1 MALLRR
7 APRTHW
13 KRLLLGLS
21 LALSVAL
28 LAAAC
33 GGGGEEEGK
42 TPAAKESPTAEGSP
56 TGQRTP
62 AAGQT
67 ATSGGDTGKELKEL
81 SADWGNITAK
91 VTYDFTSTAGGQT
104 TETRM
109 TFYSRPPDSRLE
121 YKDGS
126 QETIFLSTGGKSY
139 ICTAQGGQGTC
150 LASPTGDSV
159 PLPFFGD
166 FADPD
171 AIDEAVGDVLGVDIY
186 RFQEEIAGEDAEC
199 FSASGSFTV
208 AQGKATWC
216 FADDG
221 LLLRSAF
228 GGGTSGEFSMEATEV
243 SRKVSDSDFEPPY
256 PVTEL
261 PR

>member
-67 ATSGGDTGKELKEL
+67 ATSGGGDTGKELKEL

-109 TFYSRPPDSRLE
+109 TFYSRPPDSRVD
-121 YKDGS
+121 YSADS
-126 QETIFLSTGGKSY
+126 QGEVIFIQAGDKAY
-139 ICTAQGGQGTC
+139 VCTANQCIATP
-150 LASPTGDSV
+150 SESTSN

-171 AIDEAVGDVLGVDIY
+171 SIDEAVGDVLGVDIDE
-186 RFQEEIAGEDAEC
+186 FDDKIAGQDAKC
-199 FSASGSFTV
+199 FSASGSFT
-208 AQGKATWC
+208 AEQGKATWC

-221 LLLRSAF
+221 LLLLSAF
-228 GGGTSGEFSMEATEV
+228 EGGTSGNFRMEAVEV
-243 SRKVSDSDFEPPY
+243 DRKVSAADFEPPY
-256 PVTEL
+256 PVTTI
-261 PR
+261 PTP